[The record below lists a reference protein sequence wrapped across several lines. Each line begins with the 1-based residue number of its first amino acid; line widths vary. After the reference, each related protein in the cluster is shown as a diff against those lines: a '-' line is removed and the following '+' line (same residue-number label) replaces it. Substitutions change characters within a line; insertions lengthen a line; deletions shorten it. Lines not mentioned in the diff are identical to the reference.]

1 MSLELILAATAV
13 VVALVAYVVAR
24 RNARQ
29 LKQLSEMYW
38 QLRYEHGEL
47 KSAVSPPPP
56 IEPPAPQ
63 QTFVPLSNLK
73 RP

>member
-1 MSLELILAATAV
+1 MMLGLLIAL
-13 VVALVAYVVAR
+13 VALLIAVVAYVVAR

-47 KSAVSPPPP
+47 KSTVSPPPP
-56 IEPPAPQ
+56 IEPQAPQ